1 MCRRLVLLMAL
12 FVGIPSL
19 ARSAPPSA
27 KDEDAI
33 VASVQKAVVR
43 ALDYKQG
50 DRASLMDAKPDFSA
64 DGWKEFMK
72 RMDGW
77 LDAKGAPLASQRFT
91 PLGAAVVKS
100 REDGVIRLSIPGT
113 LEQRQNASRT
123 TYRVTVDVQLVGS
136 PMKIEHL
143 EPLTGG
149 A

>member
-50 DRASLMDAKPDFSA
+50 DRASLMDAKPDFTA

-91 PLGAAVVKS
+91 PLAAAVVKS

>member
-1 MCRRLVLLMAL
+1 MCRRLVLLMTL
-12 FVGIPSL
+12 FAGIPSL

-33 VASVQKAVVR
+33 VASVQKAVGR
-43 ALDYKQG
+43 ALDYTQG
-50 DRASLMDAKPDFSA
+50 DRASLMDAKPDFTA

-72 RMDGW
+72 RMDVW
-77 LDAKGAPLASQRFT
+77 LDPKGAPVGSQRFT

-143 EPLTGG
+143 EPLMGG

>member
-50 DRASLMDAKPDFSA
+50 DRASLMDAKSDFTA

-77 LDAKGAPLASQRFT
+77 LDAKGAPLGSQRFT

-136 PMKIEHL
+136 LMKIEHL

>member
-19 ARSAPPSA
+19 ARSAPPFA

-33 VASVQKAVVR
+33 VASAQKAVVR

-50 DRASLMDAKPDFSA
+50 DRASLMDAKPDFTA

-77 LDAKGAPLASQRFT
+77 LDAKGAPLGSQRFT
-91 PLGAAVVKS
+91 PLGTAVVKS

-113 LEQRQNASRT
+113 LEQRQNASRA
-123 TYRVTVDVQLVGS
+123 TYRATVDIQLVG
-136 PMKIEHL
+136 
-143 EPLTGG
+143 TR
-149 A
+149 

>member
-50 DRASLMDAKPDFSA
+50 DRASLMGSLTSR
-64 DGWKEFMK
+64 
-72 RMDGW
+72 RMAGKN
-77 LDAKGAPLASQRFT
+77 L
-91 PLGAAVVKS
+91 
-100 REDGVIRLSIPGT
+100 
-113 LEQRQNASRT
+113 
-123 TYRVTVDVQLVGS
+123 
-136 PMKIEHL
+136 
-143 EPLTGG
+143 
-149 A
+149 

>member
-1 MCRRLVLLMAL
+1 MCRRLVLLLAL

-33 VASVQKAVVR
+33 VASVQKIVVR

-50 DRASLMDAKPDFSA
+50 DRASLMDAKPYFTA

-77 LDAKGAPLASQRFT
+77 LDAKGAP
-91 PLGAAVVKS
+91 
-100 REDGVIRLSIPGT
+100 
-113 LEQRQNASRT
+113 
-123 TYRVTVDVQLVGS
+123 VGS
-136 PMKIEHL
+136 QALHPV
-143 EPLTGG
+143 G
-149 A
+149 

>member
-1 MCRRLVLLMAL
+1 MCRRLVVLMAL

-33 VASVQKAVVR
+33 IASVQKAVVR

-50 DRASLMDAKPDFSA
+50 DRASLMDAKPDFTA

-77 LDAKGAPLASQRFT
+77 LDAKGAPLGSQRLT
-91 PLGAAVVKS
+91 PVGAAVVKS
-100 REDGVIRLSIPGT
+100 REGGVIRLSIPGT

>member
-50 DRASLMDAKPDFSA
+50 ERASLMDAKPDFTA

-77 LDAKGAPLASQRFT
+77 LDAKGAPLGSQRFT

-136 PMKIEHL
+136 LMKIEHL

>member
-50 DRASLMDAKPDFSA
+50 DRASLMDAKPDFTT

-77 LDAKGAPLASQRFT
+77 LDAKGAPLGSQRFT

-100 REDGVIRLSIPGT
+100 REDGVIHLSIPGT